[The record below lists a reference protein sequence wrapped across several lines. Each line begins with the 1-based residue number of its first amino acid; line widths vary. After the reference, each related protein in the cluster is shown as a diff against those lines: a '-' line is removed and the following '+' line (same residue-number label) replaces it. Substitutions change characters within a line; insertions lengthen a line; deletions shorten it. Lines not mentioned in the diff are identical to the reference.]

1 MRIVTGHTGVEHITS
16 NDDQAK
22 NQGIFGT
29 GNMVLNLGQKFA
41 LTINSAVA
49 VTIEDGEGIMQG
61 VHFRIE
67 TGTTEEVTLTAGVP
81 NYNRI
86 DLIVARYTKNAV
98 TGVEDVSLA
107 VIEGEPAAGT
117 PTQPTYTQGDIL
129 SGDTLAE
136 YPLYKITFTGVTPA
150 AEKLFSLFK
159 FNAAVD
165 VGVTLGSTASGSAE
179 VPYEAGIYAISGSV
193 GVPDPVVQ
201 SGTQQSY
208 EITAHAWDYSDT
220 GRNCQIRMKDTSG
233 QNNLYF
239 NGIIVVD
246 DAFPYIIFS
255 ASVGS
260 ASFANKE
267 AWFNLNVTR
276 IG

>member
-1 MRIVTGHTGVEHITS
+1 MKIVTGHTGIPHITS
-16 NDDQAK
+16 NDDQAR
-22 NQGIFGT
+22 NQSIFGS
-29 GNMVLNLGQKFA
+29 GNNVYNIGNKFE
-41 LTINSAVA
+41 LTINSATS
-49 VTIEDGEGIMQG
+49 VTMADGEGMMQG
-61 VHFRIE
+61 VQFRIE
-67 TGTTEEVTLTAGVP
+67 PGETETLSLSPGTPG
-81 NYNRI
+81 YNRI
-86 DLIVARYTKNAV
+86 DLICARYVKDAT
-98 TGVEDVSLA
+98 TGYENVVLA
-107 VIEGEPAAGT
+107 VIEGEPSDST
-117 PTQPTYTQGDIL
+117 PTEPTYAEGDIL
-129 SGDTLAE
+129 SGDMLAE

-159 FNAAVD
+159 FNAPVD
-165 VGVTLGSTASGSAE
+165 VGVTLGSTASGS
-179 VPYEAGIYAISGSV
+179 VDIPFEAGIYAISGSV

-260 ASFANKE
+260 SSFANKE

>member
-1 MRIVTGHTGVEHITS
+1 MKIVTGHTGIPHITS
-16 NDDQAK
+16 NDDQAR
-22 NQGIFGT
+22 NQSIFGS
-29 GNMVLNLGQKFA
+29 GNSVFNIGNKFA
-41 LTINSAVA
+41 LTINSATS
-49 VTIEDGEGIMQG
+49 VTMADGEGMMQG
-61 VHFRIE
+61 VQFRIE
-67 TGTTEEVTLTAGVP
+67 PGETETLSMSPGTPG
-81 NYNRI
+81 YNRI
-86 DLIVARYTKNAV
+86 DLICARYAKDAT
-98 TGVEDVSLA
+98 TGYENVVLA
-107 VIEGEPAAGT
+107 VIEGEPSDST
-117 PTQPTYTQGDIL
+117 PTEPTYAEGDIL
-129 SGDTLAE
+129 SGDMLAE

-159 FNAAVD
+159 YNAPVD
-165 VGVTLGSTASGSAE
+165 VGVTLGSTASGS
-179 VPYEAGIYAISGSV
+179 VDIPYEAGIYAISGSV